1 MAKVYYGLNIGQG
14 IQDIAVDSSTNDTDV
29 EVVVDTTDTQT
40 ELEIKKA
47 LDNIMGYIQQTRYN
61 PA

>member
-1 MAKVYYGLNIGQG
+1 MAKKYYGLNVGQG
-14 IQDIAVDSSTNDTDV
+14 IQDIVVSSSTNNTDV
-29 EVVVDTTDTQT
+29 EVVVDTTDVQT
-40 ELEIKKA
+40 ELEIKKG